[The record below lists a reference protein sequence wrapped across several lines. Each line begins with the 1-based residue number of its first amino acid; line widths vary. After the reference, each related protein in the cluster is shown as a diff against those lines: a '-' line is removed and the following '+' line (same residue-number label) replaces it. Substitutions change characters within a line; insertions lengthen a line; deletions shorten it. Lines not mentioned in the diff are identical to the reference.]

1 MCILFIYLSFLQR
14 SIIMAMS
21 SSIDL
26 LTLASA
32 RVATQPIYYPA
43 NIGKKGPVSQKLT
56 FVAYTNRR
64 MSNGEERKTS
74 YDIVAWG
81 KRADSLAHT
90 LHIGKELFLVLEP
103 GTYEKHHFNQDRTP
117 RLDAAGQHMVSK
129 GTNYTIVKFA
139 YGDDAAAQIDR
150 EIAAGT
156 RPQFY
161 NVKGHVD
168 FETWRNHLKTQKDR
182 RIPWDGRS
190 AEFGCAQVRIP
201 QGMVIDWSQYQG
213 ANVAGGGGQV
223 NPNTNVNPA
232 AGMNPN
238 LDPRAGMTGAA
249 AAGAGGAGGYTPEE
263 LLAVMNAMK
272 AAGMLGQTGQAN
284 VTPPV
289 TGGVGGARF

>member
-1 MCILFIYLSFLQR
+1 
-14 SIIMAMS
+14 MAMS

-32 RVATQPIYYPA
+32 RVAAQPKYYPA
-43 NIGKKGPVSQKLT
+43 NLGKSGNGSVSQKLT
-56 FVAYTNRR
+56 FVVYTNRR

-90 LHIGKELFLVLEP
+90 LHIGKELSLVLEP
-103 GTYEKHHFNQDRTP
+103 GTYEKHHFNQDGSP
-117 RLDAAGQHMVSK
+117 RLDSAGQHMVSK
-129 GTNYTIVKFA
+129 GTNFTIVKFA

-150 EIAAGT
+150 EIAAGI

-168 FETWRNHLKTQKDR
+168 YETWRNHLKTQKDR
-182 RIPWDGRS
+182 RIDWDGRS

-201 QGMVIDWSQYQG
+201 QGMIIDWTQYPG
-213 ANVAGGGGQV
+213 AGGGGQV

-238 LDPRAGMTGAA
+238 LDPRAGMAGAA
-249 AAGAGGAGGYTPEE
+249 AGGGYTPEE

-284 VTPPV
+284 ATPPA